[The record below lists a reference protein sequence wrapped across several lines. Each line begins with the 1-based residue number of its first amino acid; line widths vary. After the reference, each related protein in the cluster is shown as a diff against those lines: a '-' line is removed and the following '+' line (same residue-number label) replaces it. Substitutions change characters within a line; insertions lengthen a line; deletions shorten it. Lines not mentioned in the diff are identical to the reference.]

1 VSDVSDFEIT
11 ALVLAEHEVFRR
23 EFSAL
28 EDLSGQELAAAWEAL
43 HAKLEVHAVAEEQLF
58 YPLLAREADGEQET
72 AEGVHD
78 HNEIR
83 HAAATVAEHE
93 VGSEAWW
100 DAVRT
105 ARQVNA
111 DHMAEE
117 ETDFFPP
124 FKEAVDGE
132 QHEALGMRWLST
144 TSTSGPRGCP
154 ARTRRWPRW
163 SRPRCRRAT
172 RPSKH
177 AGLPPG
183 GRPSGRTSGRGPGGC
198 WSVRPSS
205 SQWPTT
211 RATASRPSADR
222 RRGVSRGFES

>member
-1 VSDVSDFEIT
+1 MSDFEIT

-58 YPLLAREADGEQET
+58 YPLLAQEADGEQET

-83 HAAATVAEHE
+83 HAAAAVAEHE

-100 DAVRT
+100 EAVRN

-124 FKEAVDGE
+124 FKEAVDDE
-132 QHEALGMRWLST
+132 QREALGMRWLAFHDEHEQADGL
-144 TSTSGPRGCP
+144 SGGD
-154 ARTRRWPRW
+154 AEVAEVV
-163 SRPRCRRAT
+163 AT
-172 RPSKH
+172 EVPEGDPS
-177 AGLPPG
+177 
-183 GRPSGRTSGRGPGGC
+183 
-198 WSVRPSS
+198 V
-205 SQWPTT
+205 
-211 RATASRPSADR
+211 
-222 RRGVSRGFES
+222 